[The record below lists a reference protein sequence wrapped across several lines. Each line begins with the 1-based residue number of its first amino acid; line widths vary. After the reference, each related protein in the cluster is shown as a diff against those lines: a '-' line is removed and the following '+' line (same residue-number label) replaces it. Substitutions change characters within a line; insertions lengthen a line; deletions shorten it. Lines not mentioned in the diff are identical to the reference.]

1 MQSVMK
7 IRKERSMDSKDMA
20 IATEDMKETINR
32 SCKRTKYMNKTKN
45 RRIEKKEK
53 MDRRWIS
60 LYM

>member
-1 MQSVMK
+1 
-7 IRKERSMDSKDMA
+7 MDSKDMA